1 MPQKTYTGIDLI
13 NYVTNFTPGAGPNP
27 ATPSTPSQGNA
38 MMFVSANANPGSV
51 VCISDLEVSG
61 DFDFDAFPAIPAGAL
76 ISEIDFSWEA
86 NINLGAN
93 ANDPSCNVSGNCFG
107 TLGATDLT
115 DSAIGGSNGPG
126 LVSASFSQ
134 STAYN
139 LHHVIPFGTPIT
151 KAELV
156 ADYGSIALFFIMVL
170 EATGSANA
178 DISGSTAMVNF
189 NLTITYE
196 EGPASG
202 MTVTPAS
209 GNAQVGQI
217 LTVTGPG
224 AADLEYAFETADGII
239 PVEAQIISDTEVHIE
254 MPYPATDPCY
264 DCFPECLECDAAFD
278 PCDEDLASE
287 TCQEAMQACL
297 DCLTNC
303 LEDLEMAE
311 ECQQSSQNPPTTPT
325 VPVVLIAGTQ
335 FGGTVV
341 LGNFVILVAD
351 GSGLYR
357 FTIGQTHDTLY
368 AGDRDGTTY
377 NVKIPNPGGKTG
389 FFRS

>member
-13 NYVTNFTPGAGPNP
+13 NYLTNFVPGAGGNP

-38 MMFVSANANPGSV
+38 SMFISANAVPGSV
-51 VCISDLEVSG
+51 VCTSELNVSG
-61 DFDFDAFPAIPAGAL
+61 DFDFDVFPAIPANAL
-76 ISEIDFSWEA
+76 ISEIDFSWDA
-86 NINLGAN
+86 NITMTAT
-93 ANDPSCNVSGNCFG
+93 ANDPSCNVAGNCNA
-107 TLGATDLT
+107 TLGVTDMT
-115 DSAIGGSNGPG
+115 DSNLGASDGPG
-126 LVSASFSQ
+126 LVSASASA

-156 ADYGSIALFFIMVL
+156 ADYGSIAFWFVMIL
-170 EATGSANA
+170 EA
-178 DISGSTAMVNF
+178 SGSIDASITGTVGMDNF

-202 MTVTPAS
+202 MTVSPAS

-217 LTVTGPG
+217 ITVTGPG
-224 AADLEYAFETADGII
+224 AADLQYAFETEDGII
-239 PVEAQIISDTEVHIE
+239 PVEAQIISDTEVRIE
-254 MPYPATDPCY
+254 VPYPATDPCY
-264 DCFPECLECDAAFD
+264 DCFPSCPECEAAFG
-278 PCDEDLASE
+278 PCDVDIASE
-287 TCQEAMQACL
+287 ECQAAMQACL
-297 DCLTNC
+297 DCLTAC
-303 LEDLEMAE
+303 LEDLQLAE
-311 ECQQSSQNPPTTPT
+311 ECQQSSHNPPDID

-341 LGNFVILVAD
+341 LGNFVIINAD
-351 GSGLYR
+351 GSGLYK

-368 AGDRDGTTY
+368 HGDRDGTTY